1 MKLQNVSRQL
11 TAACRYSYNR
21 LALNYYM
28 YHEADVPGEEKG
40 SASGDLGARFD
51 ALLGQ
56 FLEGECPLAEL
67 DGLRQAVILRMEQA
81 TAYTDCFQA
90 HEYVLNRLEGKL
102 LPGDDEASET
112 DEERLAWLM
121 RFIAAPKE
129 AVTVNERIQTVI
141 SQLPVRLTKQKFF
154 GLVREGLQV
163 YVGASK
169 KGVDD
174 MLYILRSEALLALPE
189 GMGEAY
195 PDLAELLR
203 RFEEADYKQLDAD
216 AFKELSALMEQ
227 SGEKLTDYSGEL
239 MLLMD
244 LVNDLYVILLTRT
257 GAVMDVAEEARI
269 KDVLAAVRDG
279 FAAGE
284 EAEAELLK
292 PLEGRQE
299 TCFEQWQACASPE
312 DLLEELASSDPQAET
327 LRKISLLLSSSSFMP
342 LERQEGEQTTVDQ
355 KALERMEE
363 ELFAE
368 LANAFSGMPRLL
380 VRAVMAKVLSSLPVF
395 FGSLEDVK
403 NYVEGCL
410 DSCADEAEK
419 AVCMRLIRQLA
430 AQ

>member
-1 MKLQNVSRQL
+1 MKLENVSRQL

-28 YHEADVPGEEKG
+28 YHEADVPGEEKS
-40 SASGDLGARFD
+40 SAAGDLGARFD

-56 FLEGECPLAEL
+56 FLEGECPLEAL
-67 DGLRQAVILRMEQA
+67 DGLRRAVTLRMEQA

-90 HEYVLNRLEGKL
+90 YEYVLNRLEGKL
-102 LPGDDEASET
+102 LPGEAAASET

-154 GLVREGLQV
+154 GLVREGLEV
-163 YVGASK
+163 YVGASEK
-169 KGVDD
+169 SVED
-174 MLYILRSEALLALPE
+174 MFYVLRSEALLSLPE

-195 PDLAELLR
+195 PDLASYLS
-203 RFEEADYKQLDAD
+203 RFEAADYKQMDVDTL
-216 AFKELSALMEQ
+216 KELSALMEQ

-257 GAVMDVAEEARI
+257 GAVMDVAEETRI
-269 KDVLAAVRDG
+269 QGVLAAVRDG
-279 FAAGE
+279 FAAGDE
-284 EAEAELLK
+284 VEGKLLK

-299 TCFEQWQACASPE
+299 ACFEQWQAYASPE
-312 DLLEELASSDPQAET
+312 DLLEELAPQDSRAET
-327 LRKISLLLSSSSFMP
+327 LRMVGLLLSSSSFMP
-342 LERQEGEQTTVDQ
+342 LERQNGGLKSVDKKQ
-355 KALERMEE
+355 LERMEE
-363 ELFAE
+363 DFFAQ
-368 LANAFSGMPRLL
+368 LSDTFAAMPRLL

-403 NYVEGCL
+403 DYVEGSL

>member
-28 YHEADVPGEEKG
+28 YHEADVPGEEKS
-40 SASGDLGARFD
+40 SAAGDLGARFD

-56 FLEGECPLAEL
+56 FLEGECPLEAL
-67 DGLRQAVILRMEQA
+67 DGLRRAVTLRMEQA

-90 HEYVLNRLEGKL
+90 YEYVLNRLEGKL
-102 LPGDDEASET
+102 LPGEAAASET

-154 GLVREGLQV
+154 GLVREGLEV
-163 YVGASK
+163 YVGASEK
-169 KGVDD
+169 SVED
-174 MLYILRSEALLALPE
+174 MFYVLRSEALLSLPE

-195 PDLAELLR
+195 PDLASYLS
-203 RFEEADYKQLDAD
+203 RFEAADYKQMDVDTL
-216 AFKELSALMEQ
+216 KELSALMEQ

-257 GAVMDVAEEARI
+257 GAVMDVAEETRI
-269 KDVLAAVRDG
+269 QGVLAAVRDG
-279 FAAGE
+279 FAAGDE
-284 EAEAELLK
+284 VEVKLLK

-299 TCFEQWQACASPE
+299 ACFEQWQACASPE
-312 DLLEELASSDPQAET
+312 DLLEELAPQDPQAET
-327 LRKISLLLSSSSFMP
+327 LRMVGLLLSSSSFID
-342 LERQEGEQTTVDQ
+342 RKSV
-355 KALERMEE
+355 
-363 ELFAE
+363 
-368 LANAFSGMPRLL
+368 
-380 VRAVMAKVLSSLPVF
+380 V
-395 FGSLEDVK
+395 
-403 NYVEGCL
+403 
-410 DSCADEAEK
+410 
-419 AVCMRLIRQLA
+419 
-430 AQ
+430 